1 MPQST
6 AGPVSVAPTDQPLA
20 GVILS
25 GIGGSGKST
34 LTLTLADLAEV
45 AGVPLDI
52 LQFDHQSKLARTLGR
67 EIVTLDSAIARKS
80 RSNPDAIVE
89 LFEPFT
95 DRLAALSASR
105 RGFLLE
111 VGGGLTP
118 IFHDHNRLVDLNTEL
133 ADLGVALTILLVVV
147 ASPEA
152 MAQAT
157 IELDRVKEIVPDARV
172 IVVENRWR
180 GSLADM
186 LPYLDEAARRRVR
199 RMLSEHP
206 VIVMPRVDGSS
217 LRHAERVH
225 ARLIDIIDWD
235 LATVMEKTGLKR
247 GAARLM
253 RGDIAAYLAA
263 METGL
268 GDLLPMLAAGGSH
281 V

>member
-1 MPQST
+1 MPEAT
-6 AGPVSVAPTDQPLA
+6 AVSVLAGKTENPLA

-25 GIGGSGKST
+25 GVGGSGKST
-34 LTLTLADLAEV
+34 LTLTFADLAEV
-45 AGVPLDI
+45 AGTPLDI

-67 EIVTLDSAIARKS
+67 DIITLDSAIARKS

-95 DRLAALSASR
+95 DRLAALGTSR

-118 IFHDHNRLVDLNTEL
+118 IFHDHNRLVDLNAEL
-133 ADLGVALTILLVVV
+133 TDLGVEITIFLVVV

-152 MAQAT
+152 MAQAVF
-157 IELDRVKEIVPDARV
+157 ELDRVKEIVPNARV
-172 IVVENRWR
+172 IIVENRWR
-180 GSLADM
+180 GSLSDM
-186 LPYLDEAARRRVR
+186 LPYLDEAARKRVK
-199 RMLSEHP
+199 RMMSEHP
-206 VIVMPRVDGSS
+206 VIVMPRVEGSS

-263 METGL
+263 IETGI
-268 GDLLPMLAAGGSH
+268 GDLLPMLAAGGDH